1 MHTHPWR
8 VKMRFNLHIYFL
20 LLCWAPRVKM
30 MFAYL
35 LFVAYLLG
43 HEKLP
48 EKKNMNMQS
57 LSPFEKWRRRCDPSK
72 LRPAVRK
79 PDAQHSFTGYVRVKI
94 CQHVWSGRTLYLP
107 CRWVAV
113 HLQAWTDKYFAGRL
127 ASAQIPSDHMDAC
140 RMSGHLT
147 SHHPCIAS

>member
-113 HLQAWTDKYFAGRL
+113 HLQAWTSKILCRPVGQCSDPIRSYGRMQNVWPPHQSPPL
-127 ASAQIPSDHMDAC
+127 HC
-140 RMSGHLT
+140 
-147 SHHPCIAS
+147 